1 MARVLKVENVA
12 GLQTC
17 SLGRVQHQRVEGPAC
32 DLDALQHRGALRD
45 DRQTQTGTR
54 GARGLDRRRLLKP
67 RRYWAGRRVP
77 PLRVQAG
84 SSTPG
89 TSHHAGRWP
98 WPLGTPGRRHPV
110 RPPTAGADRVLNT
123 RYFTPQLGGGP
134 GLGKPGPQH
143 PVHAPQRDGGFGLPA
158 KGLHHPG
165 ASSQCR
171 AVALASRQPGSS
183 TPGASHHSW
192 TVALAS
198 RQAGSLSPGTGL
210 RGLAAAPGSQD
221 RGGPRSAPR
230 ARALVVFWVGDSARP
245 SEGDACLAQ
254 IPPLKN
260 RPRTKQTRVI
270 WGSMVILGVLS
281 MNSPV

>member
-230 ARALVVFWVGDSARP
+230 ARALVDLLDRGHCATFGGGRILRAVSAIQK
-245 SEGDACLAQ
+245 E
-254 IPPLKN
+254 
-260 RPRTKQTRVI
+260 
-270 WGSMVILGVLS
+270 
-281 MNSPV
+281 